1 MAIDIQ
7 TAKQQLRRQI
17 REKIKTI
24 PAANKQ
30 AYSRQAEGLLAG
42 QSRWQQARSIL
53 FHAPIPGEL
62 DLWPLVSAALSS
74 GRTVALPR
82 FVAED
87 NLYVICEIENTDGDL
102 QPGQFG
108 IREPAEDCRQISLNR
123 LDLILVPGVA
133 FDLQGR
139 RLGRGKGYY
148 DQLLAEVRGP
158 ICGVAF
164 DEQIVTEVPL
174 EPHDVV
180 VDCILTPT
188 RWLEL

>member
-1 MAIDIQ
+1 MPSDTQA
-7 TAKQQLRRQI
+7 TKQQMRREI
-17 REKIKTI
+17 RDKLKAI
-24 PAANKQ
+24 PVAEKQ
-30 AYSRQAEGLLAG
+30 AFSQNARSLLIA
-42 QSRWQQARSIL
+42 QQRWQNARSIL
-53 FHAPIPGEL
+53 FHAPMAGEL
-62 DLWPLVSAALSS
+62 DLWPLVGEALTA
-74 GRTVALPR
+74 GLAVALPR

-87 NLYVICEIENTDGDL
+87 NLYIVCEIENMDGDL

-164 DEQIVTEVPL
+164 DEQIVAEVPL

>member
-1 MAIDIQ
+1 MPSDTQA
-7 TAKQQLRRQI
+7 TKQQMRREI
-17 REKIKTI
+17 REKLKAI
-24 PAANKQ
+24 PVTEKQ
-30 AYSRQAEGLLAG
+30 VFSQNARSLLIA
-42 QSRWQQARSIL
+42 QQRWQNARSIL
-53 FHAPIPGEL
+53 FHAPMAGEL
-62 DLWPLVSAALSS
+62 DLWPLVGEALAAS
-74 GRTVALPR
+74 RTVALPR
-82 FVAED
+82 FVPED
-87 NLYVICEIENTDGDL
+87 NLYIVCEIENTDGDL
-102 QPGQFG
+102 EPGQFG

-164 DEQIVTEVPL
+164 DEQIVAEVPL

>member
-1 MAIDIQ
+1 MDMQAK
-7 TAKQQLRRQI
+7 KQQMRREI
-17 REKIKTI
+17 RDLLKSI
-24 PAANKQ
+24 PAEQKQ
-30 AYSRQAEGLLAG
+30 LFSQQARALLCS
-42 QSRWQQARSIL
+42 QQRWQQARSIL
-53 FHAPIPGEL
+53 FHAPMMGEL
-62 DLWPLVSAALSS
+62 DVWPLVGEALQS
-74 GRTVALPR
+74 GRKVALPR
-82 FVAED
+82 FVPED
-87 NLYVICEIENTDGDL
+87 NFYVVCEIENTDGDL

-108 IREPAEDCRQISLNR
+108 IREPAEDCHQISLNR
-123 LDLILVPGVA
+123 LDLLLVPGVA

-164 DEQIVTEVPL
+164 DDQIVAEVPL

>member
-1 MAIDIQ
+1 MPSDTQA
-7 TAKQQLRRQI
+7 TKQQMRREI
-17 REKIKTI
+17 REKLKAI
-24 PAANKQ
+24 PVTEKQ
-30 AYSRQAEGLLAG
+30 VFSQNARSLLIA
-42 QSRWQQARSIL
+42 QQRWQNARSIL
-53 FHAPIPGEL
+53 FHAPMAGEL
-62 DLWPLVSAALSS
+62 DLWPLVGEALAAS
-74 GRTVALPR
+74 RTVALPR
-82 FVAED
+82 FVPED
-87 NLYVICEIENTDGDL
+87 NLYIVCEIENTDGDL
-102 QPGQFG
+102 EPGQFG
-108 IREPAEDCRQISLNR
+108 IREPAEDCRQISLKR

-164 DEQIVTEVPL
+164 DEQIVAEVPL